1 MSFNRIESSVFSGAR
16 AYFTSFDNTIVEQQ
30 NDLVSFRK
38 QIERALKILL
48 LTKNNV
54 VAGASVI
61 ISSEFVYDFF
71 KENPILLSQNM
82 IIPALRNDK
91 SSVGEYAERL
101 NVPNEKKQEIAN
113 FYDARVTNVV
123 SWELM
128 ENSNWFKDTFLKGF
142 AEPNSVILRNLKGV
156 NQFQIQE
163 FVKVIEN
170 EELFDK
176 QIVENAMLSF
186 DKENT
191 NFATWDKQKQG
202 IENLLSNFSQTT
214 KNIIRNYRELIYHI
228 SGARVVNCESNLPQ
242 ENYIDYSLADMKER
256 KTMLSELQVFWKVFL
271 ELFFETFNKPKIPI
285 EILDLLSFEDIQKI
299 RQPLLESG
307 FADNYDNLVKKS
319 INAVTENEPDKLLL
333 SIEELFSIKQNLNF
347 YFKEVFDK
355 ELKSFEKSKN
365 VDSDKLL
372 KNNFNVGLGISPI
385 GKSLGLVE
393 SIPSSVSYLFNSAQG
408 FSNYRAL
415 NTYDNYLVAKQD
427 ELLSMTQQL
436 EVGQRSYLNDAI
448 HLLISAVNEKLIV

>member
-1 MSFNRIESSVFSGAR
+1 MNFNRIESKAFSGAR

-30 NDLVSFRK
+30 KDLTSFKK

-48 LTKNNV
+48 LTKNNIV
-54 VAGASVI
+54 SGASTI
-61 ISSEFVYDFF
+61 TSSEFIYDFF
-71 KENPILLSQNM
+71 QQNSILLSENM
-82 IIPALRNDK
+82 IVPALRNDK
-91 SSVGEYAERL
+91 KSVAEYVERL
-101 NVPNEKKQEIAN
+101 PRISSEKKIEMIF
-113 FYDARVTNVV
+113 FYNNHIKNVV
-123 SWELM
+123 NWELL
-128 ENSNWFKDTFLKGF
+128 ENSNWNKKTFLQGF
-142 AEPNSVILRNLKGV
+142 YEPHSVIMRNLKDV
-156 NQFQIQE
+156 TSNEIKNFIND
-163 FVKVIEN
+163 IEQQDV
-170 EELFDK
+170 FDK
-176 QIVENAMLSF
+176 QVVENAMLKF
-186 DKENT
+186 LKREN
-191 NFATWDKQKQG
+191 D
-202 IENLLSNFSQTT
+202 
-214 KNIIRNYRELIYHI
+214 IIIKNYRELIYHI

-285 EILDLLSFEDIQKI
+285 EVLDLLSFEDIQKI
-299 RQPLLESG
+299 RLPLLESG

-347 YFKEVFDK
+347 YFKEVFEK
-355 ELKSFEKSKN
+355 EIKSFEKAKN
-365 VDSDKLL
+365 IDCDKLL
-372 KNNFNVGLGISPI
+372 KNNFNIGLGISPI

-393 SIPSSVSYLFNSAQG
+393 SVPSSVSYLFNSAQG

-415 NTYDNYLVAKQD
+415 NTYDNYLVAKQE

-448 HLLISAVNEKLIV
+448 RLLISAVNEKLIV